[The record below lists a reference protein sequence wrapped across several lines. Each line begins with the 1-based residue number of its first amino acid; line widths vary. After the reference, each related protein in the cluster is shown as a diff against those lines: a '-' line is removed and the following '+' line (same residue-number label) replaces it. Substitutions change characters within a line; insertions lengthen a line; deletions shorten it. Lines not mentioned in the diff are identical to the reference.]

1 MNSNLYSTKD
11 LENLSELRLELVS
24 ALKEREEIKDNI
36 SPLRDE
42 KNSYNSQIE
51 ECEKR
56 YEELNEKGK
65 SISLEEAEEMADL
78 VNNIRNCRIEK
89 AKIEEK
95 ILEFGTKLKEANS
108 KKEEIEN
115 KIDGLNNKVQENL
128 VQTNKKVKGVVKVN
142 GIKKLFEN
150 AKVNI
155 EKCAIISTKKK
166 SEISLK
172 RIFNKNE
179 DKKVE
184 NLSTELIDKIN
195 NSSFIIKVRELNDAI
210 NLAKEEFEKRLNDEL
225 KIKDIEKQCD
235 EYDKEQE
242 ISDNLNEE
250 TKLEFIEKDTPISL
264 DNNELSKESTTG
276 LRLSTDEEM
285 DKKLE
290 ERNKE
295 NSLNLMETNLKLKDN
310 DSPIIRE
317 KQEALE
323 TAKNYLNNEPDVKI
337 QNEIKQEI
345 DARQKELDEEV
356 KKENDK
362 LNNNEIKDQN
372 PFTVDL
378 KEEKIVPDNQIGNIS
393 VNLFETNT
401 PIAPKEEYIKPTV
414 QFPPKNNFTTESELI
429 NNVNTVVNETMK
441 EKKDDSA
448 IVEQFKNNF
457 EEIQRKA
464 FERANAKRN
473 QTSTATRVKLRDR
486 IEPTFIEN
494 GSIKHIIEV
503 VNGKVMDVKSEKD
516 YLELKKFANE
526 QIKQNVS
533 SKQELL
539 AAQHAVN
546 NIFEQAKEMQ
556 TGKTL

>member
-195 NSSFIIKVRELNDAI
+195 NSSFITKVRELNDAI

-317 KQEALE
+317 KQE
-323 TAKNYLNNEPDVKI
+323 
-337 QNEIKQEI
+337 I

-362 LNNNEIKDQN
+362 LNNNEIKNQN

-464 FERANAKRN
+464 FERANVKRN

>member
-24 ALKEREEIKDNI
+24 ALKEREEIKDSI

-42 KNSYNSQIE
+42 KDSYNSQIE

-95 ILEFGTKLKEANS
+95 ILEFGTKLREANS

-166 SEISLK
+166 SEMSLK

-195 NSSFIIKVRELNDAI
+195 NSSFITKVRELNEAI

-242 ISDNLNEE
+242 ISDSLNEE
-250 TKLEFIEKDTPISL
+250 TKLEFIEKDTLISL

-323 TAKNYLNNEPDVKI
+323 TAKNYLNNESDTKI

-345 DARQKELDEEV
+345 EARQKELDEEV
-356 KKENDK
+356 RKENDK
-362 LNNNEIKDQN
+362 LNNNIVKDQK
-372 PFTVDL
+372 PFSVDL
-378 KEEKIVPDNQIGNIS
+378 KEEKIVPDNQIGNIN

-401 PIAPKEEYIKPTV
+401 PIASKEEYIKPTV

-448 IVEQFKNNF
+448 IVDQFKNNF
-457 EEIQRKA
+457 EEIQKKA
-464 FERANAKRN
+464 FERVNSKKD
-473 QTSTATRVKLRDR
+473 QTSTATKVKLRDR
-486 IEPTFIEN
+486 ISPTFIEN

-526 QIKQNVS
+526 QINQSVS

>member
-24 ALKEREEIKDNI
+24 ALKEREEIKDSI

-89 AKIEEK
+89 VKIEEK

-195 NSSFIIKVRELNDAI
+195 NSSFITKVRELNDAI
-210 NLAKEEFEKRLNDEL
+210 N
-225 KIKDIEKQCD
+225 
-235 EYDKEQE
+235 
-242 ISDNLNEE
+242 
-250 TKLEFIEKDTPISL
+250 
-264 DNNELSKESTTG
+264 
-276 LRLSTDEEM
+276 
-285 DKKLE
+285 
-290 ERNKE
+290 
-295 NSLNLMETNLKLKDN
+295 
-310 DSPIIRE
+310 
-317 KQEALE
+317 
-323 TAKNYLNNEPDVKI
+323 
-337 QNEIKQEI
+337 
-345 DARQKELDEEV
+345 
-356 KKENDK
+356 
-362 LNNNEIKDQN
+362 
-372 PFTVDL
+372 
-378 KEEKIVPDNQIGNIS
+378 
-393 VNLFETNT
+393 
-401 PIAPKEEYIKPTV
+401 
-414 QFPPKNNFTTESELI
+414 
-429 NNVNTVVNETMK
+429 
-441 EKKDDSA
+441 
-448 IVEQFKNNF
+448 
-457 EEIQRKA
+457 
-464 FERANAKRN
+464 
-473 QTSTATRVKLRDR
+473 
-486 IEPTFIEN
+486 
-494 GSIKHIIEV
+494 
-503 VNGKVMDVKSEKD
+503 
-516 YLELKKFANE
+516 
-526 QIKQNVS
+526 
-533 SKQELL
+533 
-539 AAQHAVN
+539 
-546 NIFEQAKEMQ
+546 
-556 TGKTL
+556 

>member
-24 ALKEREEIKDNI
+24 ALKEREEIKDSI

-89 AKIEEK
+89 VKIEEK

-150 AKVNI
+150 TKVNV

-195 NSSFIIKVRELNDAI
+195 NSSFITKVRELNDAI

-264 DNNELSKESTTG
+264 DNNKLSKETTTG

-317 KQEALE
+317 KQDALE

-337 QNEIKQEI
+337 Q
-345 DARQKELDEEV
+345 
-356 KKENDK
+356 
-362 LNNNEIKDQN
+362 NEIKDQN

-414 QFPPKNNFTTESELI
+414 QFPAKNNFTTESELI

-486 IEPTFIEN
+486 IQPTFIEN